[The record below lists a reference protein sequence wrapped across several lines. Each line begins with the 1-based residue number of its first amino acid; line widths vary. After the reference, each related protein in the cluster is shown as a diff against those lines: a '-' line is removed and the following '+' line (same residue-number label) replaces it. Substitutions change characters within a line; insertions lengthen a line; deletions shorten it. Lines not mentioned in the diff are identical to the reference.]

1 MNRLCLFVLVITFGS
16 AEAAPREVSPR
27 EINDHHWVDVERIV
41 AIGDLHGDY
50 DNYIKAMR
58 AAGLVDRRDRW
69 IAGQTHLV
77 QTGDIP
83 DRGPDTR
90 KIIQHM
96 ARLERQ
102 ARRKGGRV
110 HNLIGNHEAM
120 NVYGD
125 LRYVTDEEFEAF
137 ATPRSERI
145 RDRYFEAVL
154 DDMKKRD
161 PEGFADLPDN
171 FREQWDA
178 RRPLGWVEHR
188 QAWNP
193 NWDPDGEMFEW
204 VSNARV
210 AVQINDVIFVHGG
223 ISGHY
228 CRDALQSMT
237 EHAHAALKE
246 SDPDNLGILTDE
258 NGPLWYRG
266 LAGVAPEAP
275 SETVEAILDRHDA
288 RHIVIGHT
296 PTGGIIWPR
305 YSGRVIQIDTGISA
319 AYGGHVAYLEIT
331 PQGLSAGYLAEK
343 IELPGDADN
352 LPGYLEQVLELLPD
366 NNAAREKLQMLRDQA
381 HAAGRAEPEKDPAT
395 EATDAATADSGHAE
409 SRNQMPICGTRL

>member
-1 MNRLCLFVLVITFGS
+1 
-16 AEAAPREVSPR
+16 
-27 EINDHHWVDVERIV
+27 
-41 AIGDLHGDY
+41 
-50 DNYIKAMR
+50 
-58 AAGLVDRRDRW
+58 
-69 IAGQTHLV
+69 
-77 QTGDIP
+77 
-83 DRGPDTR
+83 
-90 KIIQHM
+90 
-96 ARLERQ
+96 
-102 ARRKGGRV
+102 
-110 HNLIGNHEAM
+110 
-120 NVYGD
+120 
-125 LRYVTDEEFEAF
+125 
-137 ATPRSERI
+137 
-145 RDRYFEAVL
+145 
-154 DDMKKRD
+154 
-161 PEGFADLPDN
+161 
-171 FREQWDA
+171 
-178 RRPLGWVEHR
+178 
-188 QAWNP
+188 
-193 NWDPDGEMFEW
+193 MFEW

-210 AVQINDVIFVHGG
+210 AVQINDVVFVHGG

-343 IELPGDADN
+343 IELPGDAPGGRN
-352 LPGYLEQVLELLPD
+352 RKKTRLPRLPTLRRPIPD
-366 NNAAREKLQMLRDQA
+366 TPKAGTKCLFAARACNQPVEHLRVLQHIEKPVDVLDR
-381 HAAGRAEPEKDPAT
+381 T
-395 EATDAATADSGHAE
+395 
-409 SRNQMPICGTRL
+409 